1 MIDLEDIESVFRE
14 FDSIIFERATAENL
28 FGLLDASSLLWRLN
42 TMGIEVG
49 EERWKRVTD
58 ALATHVN
65 NHRSPWLVINC
76 RSLSLSPSLLLSLSP
91 Y

>member
-1 MIDLEDIESVFRE
+1 MFPLMTDLEDTESVFRE
-14 FDSIIFERATAENL
+14 FDSVIFERATAENL

-49 EERWKRVTD
+49 EERWKKVTD

-65 NHRSPWLVINC
+65 NHRSPWLVINY
-76 RSLSLSPSLLLSLSP
+76 RSLSL
-91 Y
+91 